1 MENRFAHA
9 LTLAY
14 PSPFDPLPCCN
25 RSRVFSCLVLL
36 LLHDRARG
44 VDFSS
49 ALLPLPWTVVHAMDE
64 RSPLQG
70 ATAASLA
77 ASDTEIIAVL
87 DGTDEASFSLA
98 RPFSSSSRFVAHT
111 RARLC
116 GLTVQ
121 GCSEQL
127 QARWS
132 YTYRGTSTLCVCARA
147 SVRVW

>member
-1 MENRFAHA
+1 MLSLSSILHR
-9 LTLAY
+9 LILCLAVTVRA
-14 PSPFDPLPCCN
+14 S
-25 RSRVFSCLVLL
+25 SRVSCCCCY
-36 LLHDRARG
+36 DRARG